1 MENKILQLDCKKHIK
16 IYLLSK
22 EGKTHKQIADLVK
35 TNAGHVWNVLNEY
48 KTKPEKAEIADKM
61 IAE

>member
-1 MENKILQLDCKKHIK
+1 MENKILQLDCKKHVK

-22 EGKTHKQIADLVK
+22 EGKTKKEIADMVK

-48 KTKPEKAEIADKM
+48 KTKPEKAEL
-61 IAE
+61 AEKLIVE